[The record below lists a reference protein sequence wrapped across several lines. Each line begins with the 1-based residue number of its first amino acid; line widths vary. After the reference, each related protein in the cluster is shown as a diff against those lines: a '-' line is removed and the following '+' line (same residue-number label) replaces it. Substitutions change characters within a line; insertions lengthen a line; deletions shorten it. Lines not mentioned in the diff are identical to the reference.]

1 MSKVGDAILRE
12 LIHRSPIFTT
22 KNVADAARVR
32 NEVASRYLNQQAKK
46 GVIARIT
53 RGIWADSRHPD
64 FSPYAVVPFLL
75 GVNGAQQGGYISLL
89 SALSLRRMIEQI
101 PRSIQ
106 VVSHVQ
112 RRPLRTPVGT
122 YEFHRMHSDLLGG
135 SEPYGQFG
143 NFEVATAAK
152 AMFDTIYFSVRRGRR
167 FSHLPEIQLTSE
179 FKISEFNEWIR
190 RIPYPRL
197 QVAVCTRWRQPQ
209 RDSIQSPRSVSD

>member
-22 KNVADAARVR
+22 ENVANAAEVR
-32 NEVASRYLNQQAKK
+32 AEVASRYLSQQAKRD
-46 GVIARIT
+46 VITRIT

-75 GVNGAQQGGYISLL
+75 GVPAAQSRGYVSLL

-106 VVSHVQ
+106 IVSDMQ

-143 NFEVATAAK
+143 NFKVATPAK
-152 AMFDTIYFSVRRGRR
+152 AIFDTLYFSVRRGRR
-167 FSHLPEIQLTSE
+167 FFHLPEIELTPQ
-179 FKISEFNEWIR
+179 FKISELNEWIR
-190 RIPYPRL
+190 RIRYPRL
-197 QVAVCTRWRQPQ
+197 QAAVYTRWRQLQ
-209 RDSIQSPRSVSD
+209 QDNIQSPDSISA